1 MKTFYTIATAAEYF
15 QCSIHQLR
23 RYIEK
28 IPGLD
33 VARVRSGYGL
43 HVFGPLQMAKLESE
57 IARLK
62 AMPRNRKR
70 NAL

>member
-1 MKTFYTIATAAEYF
+1 MKTFYTIGTAAEYF
-15 QCSIHQLR
+15 KCSTHQLR

-28 IPGLD
+28 IPDMD
-33 VARVRSGYGL
+33 VARIRSGHGL
-43 HVFGPLQMAKLESE
+43 HVFGPLQMARLETE